1 MAQRQDP
8 TGALFRPHARLSAL
22 AAFRRL
28 WPMIRT
34 DRFLLAGT
42 IGLQAVSVGC
52 DTAAIQVFSVITD
65 KALTAGNPAAFWG
78 PAAIWLA
85 VALIGAATT
94 YLAGQLSSV
103 VAEGF
108 SLRCRDQVFAHAQ
121 RLPPHFYDDHTHG
134 DLLTRLTSDVDQAE
148 HLVAS
153 GPVQLLNTAFSLV
166 FFAGAALWLRWEL
179 ALLTFAAAPVFWLAA
194 RRLSSRIRAVAR
206 TERDTNGALVGTLDE
221 NLANMALVQAYNRQD
236 SEWKKVHHEG
246 AAWMRTCLDRSRLA
260 NLYGPLAN
268 VIESVAVLAVVG
280 AGAWEIA
287 AGRLSVGG
295 LLAFAAY
302 LGYLYPQVQS
312 LGGLAVSLSS
322 ATAAGERVFEV
333 LQAKPAVA
341 DPLLERPAPATAGPR
356 TAGVVVF
363 ENVAF
368 TYPGTG
374 RKVLDGLNFTAFPG
388 QLIRIAG
395 PSGAGKSTLAKLLLR
410 FYDPR
415 SGRILLDG
423 ENIRLMPLHDLRD
436 KIALVSQEPMVFD
449 GTIRENIAYGR
460 PTAAED
466 EIRQAA
472 LTADVDGPGGYVH
485 LLPDGY
491 DTRIGPGGRLLSGG
505 QRQRLSLARALLRDT
520 PVLVLDEPTTGLDG
534 NSARRIMEPLRRL
547 MASRTTFLITHDPWL
562 AEQADTVLDITARDT
577 RQEQDRQDSA
587 RLLTGSS
594 GGFPTMGR

>member
-28 WPMIRT
+28 WPMIRK

-42 IGLQAVSVGC
+42 IALQAISVGC
-52 DTAAIQVFSVITD
+52 DTVAIEVFSVITD
-65 KALTAGNPAAFWG
+65 KVLTAGNPAAFWG

-108 SLRCRDQVFAHAQ
+108 SLRCRDEVFAHAQ

-153 GPVQLLNTAFSLV
+153 GPVQLFNTAFSLV
-166 FFAGAALWLRWEL
+166 FFAGAALMLRWEL

-236 SEWKKVHHEG
+236 SEWRKVHHEG

-280 AGAWEIA
+280 AGAVEIA

-322 ATAAGERVFEV
+322 ATASGERVFEV
-333 LQAKPAVA
+333 LQAKPSVA
-341 DPLLERPAPATAGPR
+341 DPVLERTVAPGPR
-356 TAGVVVF
+356 TTGVVVF
-363 ENVAF
+363 ENVTF

-374 RKVLDGLNFTAFPG
+374 RLVLDRLNFTAFPG
-388 QLIRIAG
+388 RLVRIAG

-415 SGRILLDG
+415 AGRILLDG
-423 ENIRLMPLHDLRD
+423 ENIRLIPLHDLRD
-436 KIALVSQEPMVFD
+436 RIALVSQEPMVFD

-466 EIRQAA
+466 EIRHAA
-472 LTADVDGPGGYVH
+472 FTADVDGPGGFVRN
-485 LLPDGY
+485 LPDGY

-520 PVLVLDEPTTGLDG
+520 PVLVLDEPTTGLDSE
-534 NSARRIMEPLRRL
+534 SARRIMEPLRRL

-562 AEQADTVLDITARDT
+562 AGQADTVLDITAQHT
-577 RQEQDRQDSA
+577 AQEDEVP
-587 RLLTGSS
+587 LLTGSS